1 VVEATSNTVV
11 LDSDDDGW
19 LRDPVDPTRNVRIVM
34 SSFFDECVDVDTV
47 VFSGLAPRVYANAAG
62 IFDIIDD
69 RRPVTV
75 SQTRKN
81 YASGLT
87 LTSYTLDDIDALED
101 LFDPNRVLVLSL
113 PVSANYGWAHRSYGT
128 DYITCFDVTQSVIGV
143 DQGVTTRTWDIPFRL
158 SYAPPDTSEGGTGG
172 NGIGGA
178 GATYDDLAASALGL
192 TYNSL
197 TASGETYLQVAQGV
211 GY

>member
-1 VVEATSNTVV
+1 
-11 LDSDDDGW
+11 
-19 LRDPVDPTRNVRIVM
+19 
-34 SSFFDECVDVDTV
+34 
-47 VFSGLAPRVYANAAG
+47 
-62 IFDIIDD
+62 
-69 RRPVTV
+69 
-75 SQTRKN
+75 
-81 YASGLT
+81 
-87 LTSYTLDDIDALED
+87 
-101 LFDPNRVLVLSL
+101 
-113 PVSANYGWAHRSYGT
+113 
-128 DYITCFDVTQSVIGV
+128 VIGV
-143 DQGVTTRTWDIPFRL
+143 DQGVTSRVWDIPFRL